1 MIFYFTGTGNS
12 LYAAKTLDNN
22 LISIPQIMNSEN
34 LVFEDDKIGIVCP
47 IYGHE
52 MPEMVKEF
60 IRKSELHTDYLY
72 IILTYG
78 NRHAS
83 AVELAKKTIEASG
96 KKADYIATL
105 LTADN
110 FLPGFDMAEQMKI
123 DKKVDGQLASIK
135 ADIDAGRHSIEKVT
149 LMDRAAREGYM
160 KLVKHQPETV
170 WADFEFTD
178 ACIGCGICAKVC
190 PAGCIHVENQKAA
203 RTGENCQ
210 ACYACIQA
218 CPKNAIK
225 MKELF
230 GFAEKNPDVRYR
242 NEHIQLSEIVAAN
255 NQNAE

>member
-83 AVELAKKTIEASG
+83 AVELAKKRS
-96 KKADYIATL
+96 K
-105 LTADN
+105 
-110 FLPGFDMAEQMKI
+110 LPERRRI
-123 DKKVDGQLASIK
+123 IS
-135 ADIDAGRHSIEKVT
+135 RH
-149 LMDRAAREGYM
+149 
-160 KLVKHQPETV
+160 
-170 WADFEFTD
+170 
-178 ACIGCGICAKVC
+178 C
-190 PAGCIHVENQKAA
+190 
-203 RTGENCQ
+203 
-210 ACYACIQA
+210 
-218 CPKNAIK
+218 
-225 MKELF
+225 
-230 GFAEKNPDVRYR
+230 
-242 NEHIQLSEIVAAN
+242 
-255 NQNAE
+255 